1 MGKLPGSTGYN
12 KLQWAAKIIVGYTR
26 LLYVGHI
33 HQSTYHVVMP
43 DYTGLHKAVQGNMQ
57 HATQELHKTES

>member
-1 MGKLPGSTGYN
+1 MGKLPGSMGYN
-12 KLQWAAKIIVGYTR
+12 KLQWVAKIIVGYTK

-33 HQSTYHVVMP
+33 HQSTCHVVMP
-43 DYTGLHKAVQGNMQ
+43 GLHKAVQGNMQ